1 MSNVITYGI
10 LINRKRE
17 CNNNITEKN
26 KSCKKRK
33 EKKKK
38 NNYLH
43 INVIIS

>member
-17 CNNNITEKN
+17 CNNKITKEN
-26 KSCKKRK
+26 KSCKKK

-38 NNYLH
+38 NNHLH
-43 INVIIS
+43 INVIIF

>member
-17 CNNNITEKN
+17 CNNKITKEN
-26 KSCKKRK
+26 KSCKKK

-38 NNYLH
+38 EKQLFAY
-43 INVIIS
+43 